1 MALHDGHR
9 DRLREKILK
18 TGIESLQP
26 HEVLEY
32 LLFGVIPRK
41 DTNAIAH
48 ELINTFGSFSDVLN
62 TDIDRLMVVKG
73 MTRNAAIFLNTLP
86 KTLALYTDDF
96 NKERQNLSGRG
107 KARAFMKSHVYG
119 SGVEMVV
126 IAALDARDNLIRI
139 ERMQKG
145 TGASVP
151 LPIRDVVDFALRTN
165 ACSILIGHNHPSGDI
180 NPSQNDINL
189 TLEISKMLKNIKVV
203 LQDHFIFGDNKYYSF
218 EENGYL

>member
-1 MALHDGHR
+1 MAIHDGHR

-18 TGIESLQP
+18 AGVDGLQQ

-32 LLFGVIPRK
+32 LLFAFIPRK

-48 ELINTFGSFSDVLN
+48 ELINTFGSFADVLT
-62 TDIDRLMVVKG
+62 TDVDRLVLVKG

-86 KTLALYTDDF
+86 KVLKIYSDDSS
-96 NKERQNLSGRG
+96 KERQNLSGRG
-107 KARAFMKSHVYG
+107 KARTFMKTQVYG
-119 SGVEMVV
+119 QGVECVV

-145 TGASVP
+145 TGKTVP

-165 ACSILIGHNHPSGDI
+165 ACSILIAHNHPSGDV
-180 NPSQNDINL
+180 NPSQNDLNL
-189 TLEISKMLKNIKVV
+189 TIEISRMLKNIKVV
-203 LQDHFIFGDNKYYSF
+203 LQDHFIFSDNKYYSF
-218 EENGYL
+218 DENGLL

>member
-1 MALHDGHR
+1 
-9 DRLREKILK
+9 
-18 TGIESLQP
+18 
-26 HEVLEY
+26 
-32 LLFGVIPRK
+32 
-41 DTNAIAH
+41 
-48 ELINTFGSFSDVLN
+48 
-62 TDIDRLMVVKG
+62 
-73 MTRNAAIFLNTLP
+73 
-86 KTLALYTDDF
+86 
-96 NKERQNLSGRG
+96 
-107 KARAFMKSHVYG
+107 MKSQVYG
-119 SGVEMVV
+119 SEVEVVV

-203 LQDHFIFGDNKYYSF
+203 FQDHFIFGDNKYYSF